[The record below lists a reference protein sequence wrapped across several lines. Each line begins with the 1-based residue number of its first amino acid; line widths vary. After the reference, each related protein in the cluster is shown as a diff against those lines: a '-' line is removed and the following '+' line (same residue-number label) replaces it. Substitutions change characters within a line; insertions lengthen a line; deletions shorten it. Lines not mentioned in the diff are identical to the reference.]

1 MINLLP
7 QKEKETLQQE
17 ETRKIV
23 LILGILV
30 LAFLTSLTLI
40 FFAININVNSKLVE
54 QKTIV
59 QTEEERLKTEEI
71 ENLKKKIVSLNENLS
86 KLGSFYSQHVYL
98 TEVLEKISQ
107 LLPTGVYLI
116 NFSYQKNNSQIAL
129 SGYSPTREALIEFK
143 EQLERENSF
152 QQVFFPTSN
161 WVKPKEINFT
171 VTLKLTK

>member
-30 LAFLTSLTLI
+30 LAFLISLTLI
-40 FFAININVNSKLVE
+40 FFAINISVNSKLVG
-54 QKTIV
+54 QKMIV
-59 QTEEERLKTEEI
+59 QTEEERLKAEEI
-71 ENLKKKIVSLNENLS
+71 ENLKKKIISLNESLS
-86 KLGSFYSQHVYL
+86 KLDSFYSQQVYL
-98 TEVLEKISQ
+98 TEVLVKISQ
-107 LLPTGVYLI
+107 LLPTGVYLT

-129 SGYSPTREALIEFK
+129 SGYSPTRQALIELK
-143 EQLERENSF
+143 EKLEKESSF

-161 WVKPKEINFT
+161 WVKPKAIDFSL
-171 VTLKLTK
+171 TLKLTK